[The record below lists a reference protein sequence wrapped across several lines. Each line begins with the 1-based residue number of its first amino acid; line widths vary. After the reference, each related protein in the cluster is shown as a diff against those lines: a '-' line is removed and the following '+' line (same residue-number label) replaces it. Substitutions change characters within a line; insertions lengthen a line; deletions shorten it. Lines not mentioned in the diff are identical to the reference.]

1 MPVSDTRMMA
11 KAVIQRW
18 PISSEYRATIV
29 RRLMRVFADPASSP
43 REVTAAAKAL
53 LAAEQQNQSDEH
65 KLIDVSVA
73 TRHDELDAIAADL
86 GIEIGLVEAADR
98 AATGGAVATQG
109 DGGARAAAPDQ

>member
-1 MPVSDTRMMA
+1 MMA
-11 KAVIQRW
+11 RALEQRW
-18 PISSEYRATIV
+18 PISDKVRKAIV
-29 RRLMRVFADPASSP
+29 GRLVQIVADPASSP

-53 LAAEQQNQSDEH
+53 LAAESQNQSDEH

-98 AATGGAVATQG
+98 AATGGSIATQG
-109 DGGARAAAPDQ
+109 DGRAAATAADQ

>member
-1 MPVSDTRMMA
+1 M
-11 KAVIQRW
+11 KVI
-18 PISSEYRATIV
+18 
-29 RRLMRVFADPASSP
+29 ADPASSP

-98 AATGGAVATQG
+98 AATGGAITAQG
-109 DGGARAAAPDQ
+109 DGRATPTAADQ